1 MNLLHAL
8 KDKYLIM
15 TDDFFLFR
23 PSPERIFE
31 CFLEVAAP
39 TDSEGK
45 YCSLNLL
52 QFVCM
57 RKIK

>member
-1 MNLLHAL
+1 MNLLYAL

-39 TDSEGK
+39 TGREGK
-45 YCSLNLL
+45 YCS
-52 QFVCM
+52 VH
-57 RKIK
+57 ISI

>member
-1 MNLLHAL
+1 MNLVYVL

-15 TDDFFLFR
+15 TDVFLFR

-39 TDSEGK
+39 TDCEGR
-45 YCSLNLL
+45 CCVHIS
-52 QFVCM
+52 
-57 RKIK
+57 I